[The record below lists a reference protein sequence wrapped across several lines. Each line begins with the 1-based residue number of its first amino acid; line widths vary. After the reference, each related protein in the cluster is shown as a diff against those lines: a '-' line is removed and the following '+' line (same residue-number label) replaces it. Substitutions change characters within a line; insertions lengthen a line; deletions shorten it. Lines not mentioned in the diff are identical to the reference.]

1 MIKRNGTYLLAPRS
15 ASQILICRFARR
27 WRLIIDDAVPLGA
40 QLAIEL
46 RQHQLGIVRDKKRP
60 SAA

>member
-27 WRLIIDDAVPLGA
+27 RRLTVDDAVLRRV
-40 QLAIEL
+40 QLALEL
-46 RQHQLGIVRDKKRP
+46 RQHRLSIVRDKKRSS
-60 SAA
+60 SA